1 MAGVDARTALEI
13 LFVLMFGLCCGS
25 FATALIWRIPRGV
38 SWIVAEKGAARSACP
53 HCQTPLTLWDLIPV
67 FSWVF
72 LRGRCRHCHAPIGWI
87 YPAIE
92 LVSVILCLGVYALWG
107 YSTLGGIVMLTVPFL
122 MALFVIDLRHF
133 ILPDQL
139 NALVAFLGVVYQF
152 VLGGIV
158 FAGTAIVS
166 GVLWGVCAFGLGFL
180 MKKILK
186 KEALGFGDV
195 KFFAVAGVW
204 LPAVMAPPF
213 LMWAGVLGVGLA
225 LIWKMAGRGAVFPF
239 GPALIV
245 SFALCLALTRVG
257 LGLDLGQEQGLSF
270 VRLSY

>member
-1 MAGVDARTALEI
+1 MSGVDARTALEI

-72 LRGRCRHCHAPIGWI
+72 LRGRCRHCHKPIGWI
-87 YPAIE
+87 YPTIE
-92 LVSVILCLGVYALWG
+92 LSTLLLCLGVYALWG
-107 YSTLGGIVMLTVPFL
+107 YNAPGGIVMLTIPFL
-122 MALFVIDLRHF
+122 VALFVIDVRHF

-139 NALVAFLGVVYQF
+139 NALVGVLGVIYQF
-152 VLGGIV
+152 VLGGAEGAG
-158 FAGTAIVS
+158 FALLA
-166 GVLWGVCAFGLGFL
+166 GVIWGACAFVLGFL

-186 KEALGFGDV
+186 KEALGLGDV
-195 KFFAVAGVW
+195 KFFVVAGIW

-213 LMWAGVLGVGLA
+213 LMWSGVLGVGLA
-225 LIWKMAGRGAVFPF
+225 LIWKITGRGAVFPF

-245 SFALCLALTRVG
+245 AFGLCLALTRVG
-257 LGLDLGQEQGLSF
+257 LGLDHGLSF
-270 VRLSY
+270 GRLSY